1 VHQDAEVLAIDAEVA
16 ADGIFITGVEEQ
28 PAENLA
34 VLLGHFGEDLADG
47 GAVLLVDELGFGVDG
62 VGGAVVGRFAEAG
75 DGAIEF
81 EQHVVADGVDE
92 RAEGLRISDCTL
104 LTEGLNDTQ
113 ESLLLYVLYEVGG
126 AKARAELDG
135 KQLTE
140 IRREIPLRLIV
151 CAGKPLQIEGVKALT
166 LHSVDYTARKVEGLR
181 MARPSWRSALL
192 AGESAGESACPSTS
206 GEVEALRRYVYR
218 RSRISHRGMQ
228 PPSSACRASG
238 ELVREAGETLHTVRE
253 KKFETENAGPA
264 LLTESTLRGS
274 SEEKMGTPINAKVNF
289 EPTVQRLLRRAS
301 KEQLARL
308 VETAAATS
316 GEVVSKTGFDP
327 GDDTCPT
334 FRFPHPLPPRFN
346 SFLDEA
352 ASMSGMIRLFPYGI
366 LAPDGILVQVNM
378 GRIAE

>member
-1 VHQDAEVLAIDAEVA
+1 
-16 ADGIFITGVEEQ
+16 
-28 PAENLA
+28 
-34 VLLGHFGEDLADG
+34 
-47 GAVLLVDELGFGVDG
+47 
-62 VGGAVVGRFAEAG
+62 
-75 DGAIEF
+75 
-81 EQHVVADGVDE
+81 
-92 RAEGLRISDCTL
+92 
-104 LTEGLNDTQ
+104 
-113 ESLLLYVLYEVGG
+113 
-126 AKARAELDG
+126 
-135 KQLTE
+135 
-140 IRREIPLRLIV
+140 
-151 CAGKPLQIEGVKALT
+151 LT